1 VEHSQKMSNK
11 LIELSQTLSQKAME
25 TLNGKLVFRQ
35 PFQPSEPQFTID
47 NLAQKLE
54 NLEFLV
60 VTANVQEKQEN
71 SAQLKALKDSVNK
84 LERLYY
90 RLLSTSLVSSV
101 VLALLFLSLTLNG
114 QTTFSADQNESLD
127 ASFNPVET
135 QF

>member
-1 VEHSQKMSNK
+1 MSNK

>member
-1 VEHSQKMSNK
+1 MEHSQKMSNK

-35 PFQPSEPQFTID
+35 PFQPSEPQLTID

-101 VLALLFLSLTLNG
+101 VLAPSTPRNSPPG
-114 QTTFSADQNESLD
+114 PTR
-127 ASFNPVET
+127 
-135 QF
+135 

>member
-1 VEHSQKMSNK
+1 
-11 LIELSQTLSQKAME
+11 ME